1 MTLGETLGTS
11 NLPVLSD
18 ATIVAIARVSGALAV
33 VVGAVLARRFIR
45 RAIRGPL
52 TRARVAPEA
61 RLVIDRAVQI
71 SVLIATATW
80 VLDLLGLQL
89 GALGTLLGISGVAV
103 GLATQDVLKQ
113 LVAGVYLMMERPF
126 TLGDRVSLPVGQGTV
141 RRIELLSTVV
151 GLDDGG
157 AVVVPNTWFMAN
169 AVVARNANTPGPVKV
184 LVTIRASNPEVAD
197 AASLV
202 GAFQD
207 CLNSCGLTAGDGAP
221 EVRLRGWTAEG
232 PVVLVDGTS
241 VDPRAAVDALAWA
254 LRGRFGADLLE
265 LKDA

>member
-1 MTLGETLGTS
+1 MTLLEMLGTS
-11 NLPVLSD
+11 TVPGLSD
-18 ATIVAIARVSGALAV
+18 VTVVAIARVAGALAV
-33 VVGAVLARRFIR
+33 IVGAVSARRFIR
-45 RAIRGPL
+45 RAMRGPL

-61 RLVIDRAVQI
+61 RLVVDRFIQVGI
-71 SVLIATATW
+71 LIASATW

-103 GLATQDVLKQ
+103 GLATQDILKQ
-113 LVAGVYLMMERPF
+113 LVAGVYLMVERPF
-126 TLGDRVSLPVGQGTV
+126 TLGDRVSLPAGQGTV

-169 AVVARNANTPGPVKV
+169 AVVARNANAPVPVRV
-184 LVTIRASNPEVAD
+184 LVTIRASNPEAAD

-202 GAFQD
+202 AAFRD
-207 CLNSCGLTAGDGAP
+207 CLNSSGMAASDG
-221 EVRLRGWTAEG
+221 ETGVRLRGWTADG
-232 PVVLVDGTS
+232 PIVLVDGMA
-241 VDPRAAVDALAWA
+241 VDPRAAIDALGWA
-254 LRGRFGADLLE
+254 LRSRFGADLLE